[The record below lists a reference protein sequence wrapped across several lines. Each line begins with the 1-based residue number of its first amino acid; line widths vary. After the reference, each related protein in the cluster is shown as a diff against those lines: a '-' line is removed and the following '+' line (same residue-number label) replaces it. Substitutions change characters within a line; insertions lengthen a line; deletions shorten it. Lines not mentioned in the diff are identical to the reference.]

1 MEKNKN
7 YIWEIE
13 QGNKIY
19 EMYSCSLSPSFARVN
34 VMENLLGSNFI
45 VETIEK
51 LKKTVTEYPISFD
64 CVIMNKFHDKNS
76 LTTLFEVERLKN
88 VQVLEIYE
96 VGKTETCPLYNEI
109 QDAFKKKYQDA
120 FKKKYEDAFKK
131 KYQDAFKKKY
141 QDAFKKKFDF
151 KLYIFF
157 YKYERIENKRKKPR
171 KQKRETKG
179 HKREKQKDTKERNKR
194 TQKRERYGKLLSIPE
209 DESITDF
216 QGKVGS
222 YHKRNRKSS

>member
-120 FKKKYEDAFKK
+120 FKKK
-131 KYQDAFKKKY
+131 
-141 QDAFKKKFDF
+141 FDF

-179 HKREKQKDTKERNKR
+179 HKREKDTENYFQFQKM
-194 TQKRERYGKLLSIPE
+194 
-209 DESITDF
+209 
-216 QGKVGS
+216 KV
-222 YHKRNRKSS
+222 